1 MTADDR
7 VVVVG
12 GGICGLAAAWELSA
26 DPTLEVVVVESSER
40 FGGKIRTSAFA
51 GRAVDEGADAFLLRV
66 PEGLALADELGLGG
80 TLVSP
85 ATSTAL
91 VWCPDGLRPLPSG
104 LVLGIP
110 TDAEA
115 LAGAGIVSP
124 AAVEAVRV
132 EASVAGDPLGGDESV
147 GSLVRRRFGVEVLRR
162 LVEPLVG
169 GINAGEADELSVDAV
184 VPQIA
189 AAARRDASLTAGL
202 RAAAAEHP
210 PAPGPV
216 FAAPRAGMGA
226 LVDELAMG
234 LAARGV
240 DLRTGAPVASIERRG
255 RGWSVAIAGDDPVV
269 LEAGGVVVAA
279 PAAAASRLLAPVA
292 STAAALL
299 GGIAHASVA
308 MVTLAVPTAL
318 VRRQVDASGFLVPR
332 DAGLTITA
340 ASWAS
345 SKWAHLAGGDTAI
358 LRVSCGH
365 HADPRPV
372 ELPDDELLDAVLA
385 DLATTM
391 GLEVAPSEVR
401 ISRYVDGFPQ
411 YEVGH
416 LDRVAAI
423 ESAVRDAAPR
433 LVVAGA
439 ALRGLGVPA
448 CIRQGRQAAHQLA
461 GSPR

>member
-1 MTADDR
+1 MTSCDR

-26 DPTLEVVVVESSER
+26 DPSLEVVVVEASER
-40 FGGKIRTSAFA
+40 LGGKIRTSAFA
-51 GRAVDEGADAFLLRV
+51 GRAVDEGADAYLLRV
-66 PEGLALADELGLGG
+66 PEGRELAGELGLGDS
-80 TLVSP
+80 LVSP

-91 VWCPDGLRPLPSG
+91 VWCPDGLRALPSG
-104 LVLGIP
+104 LVLGVP
-110 TDAEA
+110 TDADA
-115 LAGAGIVSP
+115 LAGAGLVSP
-124 AAVEAVRV
+124 AAIEAVRAEPGV
-132 EASVAGDPLGGDESV
+132 PGEPLDRDESV
-147 GSLVRRRFGVEVLRR
+147 GSLVRRRFGDEVLRR

-189 AAARRDASLTAGL
+189 TAARRDRSLTAGL

-226 LVDELAMG
+226 LIDELALG

-240 DLRTGAPVASIERRG
+240 DVRTGTPVVAIERRADAWSVAVEGGAPEALEATGVVVATPAPVASRL
-255 RGWSVAIAGDDPVV
+255 VAPI
-269 LEAGGVVVAA
+269 A
-279 PAAAASRLLAPVA
+279 PAAAS
-292 STAAALL
+292 LL
-299 GGIAHASVA
+299 GGITHASVA
-308 MVTLAVPTAL
+308 MVTLAIPVSSL
-318 VRRQVDASGFLVPR
+318 GGDLDASGFLVPR
-332 DAGLTITA
+332 DAGLTVTA
-340 ASWAS
+340 ASWAT
-345 SKWAHLAGGDTAI
+345 SKWAHLADGDTAI

-365 HADPRPV
+365 RADPRPV
-372 ELPDDELLDAVLA
+372 ALPDDELVDVVLA

-391 GLEVAPSEVR
+391 GLDAAPTEVR

-423 ESAVRDAAPR
+423 EGAVREAAPR

-448 CIRQGRQAAHQLA
+448 CIRQGRQAAHQLV
-461 GSPR
+461 GSAR